1 MEIVELLQQL
11 KDLREKEEV
20 QDEFIKIYNY
30 KIYILENGSSSEEIE
45 NFIKNTIDKYR
56 SKIEVFDYY
65 PSADGDH
72 LSPNSYDNLCLIENM
87 IFNYTLRKVV
97 LESKN

>member
-30 KIYILENGSSSEEIE
+30 KIYILENGSSSEE
-45 NFIKNTIDKYR
+45 KYR

-87 IFNYTLRKVV
+87 ILNYTLRKVV